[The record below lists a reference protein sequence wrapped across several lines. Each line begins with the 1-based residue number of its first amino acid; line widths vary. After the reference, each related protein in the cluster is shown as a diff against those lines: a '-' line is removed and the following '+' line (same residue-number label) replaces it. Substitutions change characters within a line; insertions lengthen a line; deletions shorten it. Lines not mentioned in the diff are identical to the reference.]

1 MFKNYIFQH
10 LYCSSLLYIYIYR
23 LEIRQITNTQTWINI
38 SNFSKKQSFQ
48 KKKEKS
54 STLYP
59 NNYKERKTLESLAST
74 KEVPASNQK
83 HRTQSAMDVSSPAL
97 PVITDNFPVV

>member
-1 MFKNYIFQH
+1 M
-10 LYCSSLLYIYIYR
+10 LVVTIYIYLSFR
-23 LEIRQITNTQTWINI
+23 NSTNYKH
-38 SNFSKKQSFQ
+38 SNLDKYLKFFQ
-48 KKKEKS
+48 ETKLPKKKKS
-54 STLYP
+54 PLRYP

>member
-1 MFKNYIFQH
+1 M
-10 LYCSSLLYIYIYR
+10 LVVTIYIYLSFR
-23 LEIRQITNTQTWINI
+23 NSTNYKH
-38 SNFSKKQSFQ
+38 SNLDKYLKFFQ
-48 KKKEKS
+48 ETKLPKKKEKS

>member
-1 MFKNYIFQH
+1 MDKYLKFFQETK
-10 LYCSSLLYIYIYR
+10 LP
-23 LEIRQITNTQTWINI
+23 
-38 SNFSKKQSFQ
+38 K

>member
-10 LYCSSLLYIYIYR
+10 PILLVYIYIYR

-48 KKKEKS
+48 KKKEKC